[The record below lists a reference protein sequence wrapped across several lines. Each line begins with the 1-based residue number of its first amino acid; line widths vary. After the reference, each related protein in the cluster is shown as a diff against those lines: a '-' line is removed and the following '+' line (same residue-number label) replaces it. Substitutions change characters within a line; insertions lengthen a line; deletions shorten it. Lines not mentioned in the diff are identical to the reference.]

1 MGGDFLND
9 NEIIELYWN
18 RSEIAVKKTAEK
30 YGNYCY
36 TIAHNILCNPEDSDE
51 CLNDTYLNAWNAM
64 PPHRPNMLSAFL
76 GKITRNIALNRYK
89 HQKRKK
95 RCGEQMAML
104 LSELDECIE
113 CSNRVEDEI
122 ENALVART
130 ISDYLYSVPKINSA
144 LFIQRYFFCNSIDDL
159 SKRFKFSNS
168 KITSMLYRMR
178 GELKI
183 ILSKEGVE
191 I

>member
-1 MGGDFLND
+1 
-9 NEIIELYWN
+9 
-18 RSEIAVKKTAEK
+18 
-30 YGNYCY
+30 
-36 TIAHNILCNPEDSDE
+36 
-51 CLNDTYLNAWNAM
+51 
-64 PPHRPNMLSAFL
+64 
-76 GKITRNIALNRYK
+76 
-89 HQKRKK
+89 
-95 RCGEQMAML
+95 ML

>member
-1 MGGDFLND
+1 MND

-18 RSEIAVKKTAEK
+18 RSEVAIKKTAEK
-30 YGNYCY
+30 YEKYCY
-36 TIAHNILCNPEDSDE
+36 AIAHNILCNSEDSEE
-51 CLNDTYLNAWNAM
+51 CVNDTYLHAWNAM

-89 HQKRKK
+89 HLKRKK
-95 RCGEQMAML
+95 RHGEQMAIL

-113 CSNRVEDEI
+113 CDQGVEAEI
-122 ENALVART
+122 DNALIART
-130 ISDYLYSVPKINSA
+130 ISDYLYSVPRINSA
-144 LFIQRYFFCNSIDDL
+144 VFIQRYFFCNSIDDL
-159 SKRFKFSNS
+159 SKHFNFSNS

-183 ILSKEGVE
+183 ILIKEGIE